1 MPRSKKQATPS
12 LPAAER
18 LNALLLQLASLCD
31 VPSALVMRVHTH
43 DIEVYASAATG
54 QTPYKVGDKER
65 LDSGLYCEDVMARN
79 AALLVPDAT
88 QDPEW
93 CNNPDIK
100 LGMISYL
107 GFPLKW
113 PDGKI
118 FGTICILDRKN
129 NAYTSKIEQT
139 VDLFRSIVEDQLALV
154 YETQRTKDALSSLEA
169 NRQELSQA
177 VRLAVDATVTKAK
190 LVESVSKDLSQ
201 VLQSLLP
208 FLEEPSANSTPV
220 PNVRGHLLEIASR
233 INNLSDQLTQRAAS
247 TLATSNHKKRTH

>member
-43 DIEVYASAATG
+43 DIEVYASAPTG
-54 QTPYKVGDKER
+54 QTPYKVGDKEQ
-65 LDSGLYCEDVMARN
+65 LNSGLYCEDVMARN

-88 QDPEW
+88 QDPDW
-93 CNNPDIK
+93 RNNPDIK

-113 PDGKI
+113 PNGKI

-129 NAYTSKIEQT
+129 NAYSSKIEQT
-139 VDLFRSIVEDQLALV
+139 VDLFRSIVEDQLALI
-154 YETQRTKDALSSLEA
+154 YETERTREALSSLEA

-208 FLEEPSANSTPV
+208 FLEEPSANSTTL

-233 INNLSDQLTQRAAS
+233 INNLSDQLTQRAGSLAAS
-247 TLATSNHKKRTH
+247 DHKKRTH